1 MKKILVIFGTRP
13 EAIKMCPLIKEL
25 KERRGIEVRVLVSG
39 QHRALLDE
47 VLSAFSVT
55 PDYDLSLMKKGQ
67 TLSEVTVGVLEGV
80 GQILKEYR
88 PTLAVVH
95 GDTTTALS
103 ASLACFYEK
112 VPIAH
117 VEAGLRTYDLF
128 APYPEELNRRVIS
141 LLASYS
147 FAPTEE
153 AKENL
158 LREGKA
164 GESVFVTGNT
174 AIDALRTTV
183 TPHYT
188 HELLTWARGGR
199 LVLLTAH
206 RRESHGS
213 GLRSMLRGVQRVV
226 EEIPDLFLVYPVH
239 PNPAVQRVAEECLSG
254 MKRIR
259 LLPPLGVLDFHNLMA
274 RSYLILTDSGGI
286 QEEAPALHIPVLVM
300 RSVTERPE
308 GIESGCLGLIGADEE
323 SVYRGFRT
331 LVCDPAEYKKM
342 ASAENPFGD
351 GYASKK
357 IADILVG

>member
-1 MKKILVIFGTRP
+1 MKKILFILGTRP

-25 KERRGIEVRVLVSG
+25 KERRGVEARLLVSG

-67 TLSEVTVGVLEGV
+67 TLTDLTVGVLEGV
-80 GQILKEYR
+80 GRVIDEYR
-88 PTLAVVH
+88 PVLAVVH
-95 GDTTTALS
+95 GDTTTAM
-103 ASLACFYEK
+103 AAALACFYAR

-141 LLASYS
+141 LLAAYS
-147 FAPTEE
+147 FAPTKA

-158 LREGKA
+158 LREGKDE
-164 GESVFVTGNT
+164 GRVFVTGNT
-174 AIDALRTTV
+174 VIDALRTTV
-183 TPHYT
+183 TQSYT
-188 HELLTWARGGR
+188 HEVLDWARGGR

-206 RRESHGS
+206 RRESHGE
-213 GLRSMLRGVQRVV
+213 GLRSMLRGVRRVV
-226 EEIPDLFLVYPVH
+226 EEIPDLFLIYPVH
-239 PNPAVQRVAEECLSG
+239 PNPAVRGVAEECLSG
-254 MKRIR
+254 AERIR
-259 LLPPLGVLDFHNLMA
+259 LIPPLGVLDFHNLMA

-308 GIESGCLGLIGADEE
+308 GVKSGCLRLIGTDGE
-323 SVYRGFRT
+323 SVYRGFRA
-331 LVCDPAEYKKM
+331 LVCDPSEYKKM

-351 GYASKK
+351 GHACRR
-357 IADILVG
+357 IADVLEK